1 MRLIWLVVVLAV
13 SLLAASLDA
22 ESQQAGKV
30 YRIGYL
36 VVSPLQAWKTD
47 PRYLALMQALRELG
61 WVEGKNIAIEFQSAE
76 GKFERLPAVASE
88 LAQRNVD
95 LILVTYDNAARAA
108 KQATTTIPIVML
120 DVGDPVGSGLVGS
133 LARPGGNVTG
143 LTSASPDLVQK
154 RLELLKAIVPQ
165 ASRVAVVSIPRTS
178 RGLVNQWSEAQAAA
192 HTLRLTLLPVE
203 VRGPDDFEPAFTA
216 MTQART
222 QAFIVLGDPSVRLN
236 AKRFLDLAAKHRL
249 PAMYNGSSLV
259 QAGGLMS
266 YAPNDLAGWRRAAI
280 YVDKILKGANPA
292 ELPIEQP
299 TKFELAINVKT
310 AKALGLTV
318 PQSLLG
324 RADQVIE

>member
-1 MRLIWLVVVLAV
+1 MRLIGIAVVLAL
-13 SLLAASLDA
+13 SLTLAPLGEA
-22 ESQQAGKV
+22 QRAGKV

-47 PRYLALMQALRELG
+47 PRYLAFVQALRELG
-61 WVEGKNIAIEFQSAE
+61 WEEGKNIAIDFRSAE
-76 GKFERLPAVASE
+76 GKFERLPALASE

-143 LTSASPDLVQK
+143 LTSATPDLVQK
-154 RLELLKAIVPQ
+154 RLELLKAMVPQ
-165 ASRVAVVSIPRTS
+165 ASRVAVVSIPRLS
-178 RGLVNQWSEAQAAA
+178 QGLTNQWSEARAAA

-203 VRGPDDFEPAFTA
+203 VRGPEDFERAFAA

-236 AKRFLDLAAKHRL
+236 AGRFLDLAAKHRL

-259 QAGGLMS
+259 EAGGLMS
-266 YAPNDLAGWRRAAI
+266 YAPNDLDGWRRAAN
-280 YVDKILKGANPA
+280 YVDISKHAGRVNDESILVDEIAA
-292 ELPIEQP
+292 
-299 TKFELAINVKT
+299 
-310 AKALGLTV
+310 
-318 PQSLLG
+318 
-324 RADQVIE
+324 